1 MNVNEN
7 FQYQRKIVPKILGR
21 TYKITCISDANCHRV
36 LAMVLNKYQC
46 NLIKACSVKFNL
58 FNFVFININETCR
71 CCLKMTD
78 KMALSTK
85 KMT

>member
-36 LAMVLNKYQC
+36 LAMVLNKYQFT
-46 NLIKACSVKFNL
+46 SVKFNL
-58 FNFVFININETCR
+58 FNFVFININENCR